1 MVISLIIIPRTA
13 QAASVKLNK
22 TKLTMNVGG
31 VYHLKVSGTNKKVTW
46 SSTDSKVA
54 SVSSGKV
61 KAKKTG
67 TATITAKIGS
77 KKLKC
82 QIKIKDQRALYEK
95 VLLQSGGKCFYLM
108 DIDRLFC
115 IYHKKWQSNL
125 CRSVFRKRDELS
137 NFTV

>member
-108 DIDRLFC
+108 DIDRNGTPDVR
-115 IYHKKWQSNL
+115 I
-125 CRSVFRKRDELS
+125 
-137 NFTV
+137 

>member
-1 MVISLIIIPRTA
+1 MKKLLKKHFSFIIAVLMVISLIIIPRTA

-67 TATITAKIGS
+67 NRNNYS
-77 KKLKC
+77 
-82 QIKIKDQRALYEK
+82 QN
-95 VLLQSGGKCFYLM
+95 
-108 DIDRLFC
+108 RL
-115 IYHKKWQSNL
+115 
-125 CRSVFRKRDELS
+125 
-137 NFTV
+137 